1 MSPMN
6 PSDKKLLIV
15 DDDQGFIDLVVE
27 YFRATGYD
35 VRASS
40 NLEGAISSF
49 RQHKPKV
56 VLLDFNMPMV
66 TGEKFLPI
74 LQGMDPGVR
83 VIVVTG
89 CLEEEV
95 QHKFRDLKYFSF
107 FQKGGLSLE
116 KIRQKVD
123 EAFSL

>member
-1 MSPMN
+1 MGPVN
-6 PSDKKLLIV
+6 PPEKKLLIV
-15 DDDQGFIDLVVE
+15 DDDEGFTELVVE
-27 YFRATGYD
+27 YFKAGGYD
-35 VRASS
+35 PRASS
-40 NLEGAISSF
+40 NLEGAIDLF

-74 LQGMDPGVR
+74 LQGMDPSVR
-83 VIVVTG
+83 VIIVTG

-95 QHKFRDLKYFSF
+95 RHKFKDLKYFSF

-116 KIRQKVD
+116 KMRQKVD
-123 EAFSL
+123 EAISL